1 MENTGDLFE
10 SKITK
15 QVEKLVGGDMTLSII
30 LKKTLLNTEMNDDI
44 IKTIT
49 LINEQN
55 KRVEQMIKEE
65 MTMTLDKNGNIIN
78 IPVNENNENNIVE
91 LLNNVSL

>member
-78 IPVNENNENNIVE
+78 IPVNENNVAYKIV
-91 LLNNVSL
+91 

>member
-44 IKTIT
+44 IKTIS

-78 IPVNENNENNIVE
+78 IPVNENNIVE

>member
-44 IKTIT
+44 IKTIS

>member
-30 LKKTLLNTEMNDDI
+30 YRYKNNSF
-44 IKTIT
+44 
-49 LINEQN
+49 N
-55 KRVEQMIKEE
+55 K
-65 MTMTLDKNGNIIN
+65 
-78 IPVNENNENNIVE
+78 
-91 LLNNVSL
+91 

>member
-78 IPVNENNENNIVE
+78 IPVNENNIVE

>member
-44 IKTIT
+44 IKTIS
-49 LINEQN
+49 LSNEQN

>member
-44 IKTIT
+44 IKTIS

-55 KRVEQMIKEE
+55 KRVEQMIK
-65 MTMTLDKNGNIIN
+65 
-78 IPVNENNENNIVE
+78 
-91 LLNNVSL
+91 